1 LSVHRPSTLE
11 ELQEIVAA
19 ARQVRAVGSHHSFND
34 IAVAEQQVT
43 LSALPADVVVDRD
56 AATVAFGAGLT
67 YGELAGALEREGVAL
82 HNLASLPHISVA
94 GAVATATHGSG
105 DANRNLATAVAALEL
120 VTSSGELL
128 TAARGDTDFDGMVVG
143 LGALGVVT
151 RLTLDVEPA
160 YEMRQRVFEDLA
172 WDALFEHFDA
182 ITGSG
187 YSVSVLSY
195 LGGSVDQ
202 VWVRSRVAE
211 EPEVVRDDLFGAR
224 PATVDRHPILGL
236 DPVNCTPQL
245 GRPGPWSAR
254 LPYFRMGFTPSAG
267 EELQSE
273 YLVAREHAG
282 AAIEA
287 VRGLADRIRPVLHVC
302 EIRTIAADR
311 LWMSPQ
317 YERDSVGIHFTWALE
332 PEAVLDVL
340 ADLEPALE
348 PFDPRPHWGKLFVH
362 APRYERVADFARL
375 AEQLDPRGAFR
386 NDWLE
391 ARVLGLR

>member
-11 ELQEIVAA
+11 ELQAIVAA
-19 ARQVRAVGSHHSFND
+19 AGQVRAVGSRHSFND
-34 IAVAEQQVT
+34 IADAEEQVALT
-43 LSALPADVVVDRD
+43 ALPADVVVDRD
-56 AATVAFGAGLT
+56 AATVSFGAGLT
-67 YGELAGALEREGVAL
+67 YGELAGALEREGLAL
-82 HNLASLPHISVA
+82 HNLASLPHISVG
-94 GAVATATHGSG
+94 GAVATASHGSG

-120 VTSSGELL
+120 VTSSGELV
-128 TAARGDTDFDGMVVG
+128 TAARGDADFDGMVVG

-151 RLTLDVEPA
+151 RLALDVEPA
-160 YEMRQRVFEDLA
+160 YEVRQRVFEELS

-195 LGGSVDQ
+195 LGDTVDQ
-202 VWVRSRVAE
+202 VWVRSRVTDA
-211 EPEVVRDDLFGAR
+211 PEVVRDDFFGAR

-245 GRPGPWSAR
+245 GRPGAWSAR

-273 YLVAREHAG
+273 YLVAREQAG

-302 EIRTIAADR
+302 ELRTIAADR

-332 PEAVLDVL
+332 PEAVLGVL

-348 PFDPRPHWGKLFVH
+348 PFDPRPHWGKLFLH
-362 APRYERVADFARL
+362 APRYERLPDFARL
-375 AEQLDPRGAFR
+375 AETLDPRGAFR
-386 NDWLE
+386 NAWLE
-391 ARVLGLR
+391 ARVLGPR